1 MESND
6 HKMGSDR
13 SDSFSSNQEEYDRRD
28 KLYYSSSN
36 DSSQGKSENGRNH
49 SYESSEYCGK
59 YTLHH

>member
-6 HKMGSDR
+6 HEMDSDR

-36 DSSQGKSENGRNH
+36 DSNQGKSENGRNH
-49 SYESSEYCGK
+49 SYESSEY
-59 YTLHH
+59 